1 MTMMTMTMMHRLA
14 LRNTRRC
21 WLESN
26 LNPNLNLIHPRRV
39 APFERFSTS
48 SISNDTK
55 DANDANDVKDTNDIT
70 LYQYAICPFCNIV
83 KAVLHYHETPY
94 QAVEVN
100 PLTKSELSKFSKD
113 YRKVPILTI
122 GDNQQYNGSQAIVQ
136 ELLVHQEAT
145 TTSKEAQHWMDYAK
159 DDLAP
164 LLYPNLC
171 SSLSN
176 SYKAFH
182 YVHSVPSFSTL
193 QKYSIQTIGSVAM
206 YMAASKIKS
215 KAVRINRR
223 V

>member
-1 MTMMTMTMMHRLA
+1 
-14 LRNTRRC
+14 
-21 WLESN
+21 
-26 LNPNLNLIHPRRV
+26 V
-39 APFERFSTS
+39 APSESFSTS
-48 SISNDTK
+48 AISNDTVDNNNNNNNNNNK
-55 DANDANDVKDTNDIT
+55 NIT

-122 GDNQQYNGSQAIVQ
+122 GDNQQYSQYNGSQAIVQ

-145 TTSKEAQHWMDYAK
+145 TASTTTITSKEEQHWMDYAK

-164 LLYPNLC
+164 LLYPNMC

-176 SYKAFH
+176 SYKAFD

-215 KAVRINRR
+215 K
-223 V
+223 